1 MLRRYLPVLALV
13 IILALNALACDFE
26 LPTPT
31 GGKTPI
37 PTRTAAATPVP
48 LAIEANQPVL
58 LTGTFTYSND
68 FVVETYF
75 VEQAV
80 ALNDMHGFVIRDNM
94 WELPIESQVLGFL
107 SVNADKNQGTYRLAL
122 PALPGGVMNDV
133 DHDGQADA
141 GVQIFAVTYAPNLT
155 GGPFSEGDDVS
166 RGWPSYL
173 ASVKTDTENKDEVT
187 GGKLVVWAPDERQ
200 QFPTG
205 FGADGLLFTADDPVG
220 ALPAGYSVIDLDQ
233 KPFGV
238 LRQAEQAL
246 TLYEPQDVAVKDYS
260 KLGWAEAFTTVL
272 EQLRKEYAFTGIA
285 GKSPDWDKLKAD
297 LLPRMQEAE
306 RKKDTAAHYQVWL
319 DFSMAFKDGHVSMD
333 GGSAGGKFLS
343 QQLSGGYGLVVR
355 ELDKGK
361 VIVTQV
367 IAKGPAEKAGILRG
381 AEVTRANNLPIS
393 EAIGKVAAWR
403 FEQTRLLLRAPV
415 GTDLSITYTNPQ
427 DSVPKTATLKAIR
440 ETDSYYASSLF
451 GTPNPAE
458 LPVEFRILDSGA
470 GYIRIN
476 SNYDDLNLL
485 VRLFERALKTF
496 RDNDVTGVV
505 IDLRQNTGGAP
516 LGLAGFL
523 TDQEIGMG
531 QLQYYSEK
539 TGKFENE
546 GDPEKV
552 YPNQGQ
558 YRFDKLALLVGP
570 ACFSACELEAYG
582 FSRLPGIKVL
592 GYAPSA
598 GVEAE
603 VARGQFTL
611 PEGISLQVPTGRF
624 INPDGSLFL
633 EGAGVQLTQRIPL
646 TAESV
651 LNGAD
656 VVLAT
661 AEKLVAP

>member
-367 IAKGPAEKAGILRG
+367 IAKGPAEKAGILTCPSR
-381 AEVTRANNLPIS
+381 R
-393 EAIGKVAAWR
+393 
-403 FEQTRLLLRAPV
+403 RL
-415 GTDLSITYTNPQ
+415 
-427 DSVPKTATLKAIR
+427 
-440 ETDSYYASSLF
+440 
-451 GTPNPAE
+451 
-458 LPVEFRILDSGA
+458 
-470 GYIRIN
+470 
-476 SNYDDLNLL
+476 
-485 VRLFERALKTF
+485 
-496 RDNDVTGVV
+496 
-505 IDLRQNTGGAP
+505 
-516 LGLAGFL
+516 
-523 TDQEIGMG
+523 
-531 QLQYYSEK
+531 
-539 TGKFENE
+539 
-546 GDPEKV
+546 
-552 YPNQGQ
+552 
-558 YRFDKLALLVGP
+558 
-570 ACFSACELEAYG
+570 
-582 FSRLPGIKVL
+582 
-592 GYAPSA
+592 
-598 GVEAE
+598 
-603 VARGQFTL
+603 AR
-611 PEGISLQVPTGRF
+611 
-624 INPDGSLFL
+624 
-633 EGAGVQLTQRIPL
+633 
-646 TAESV
+646 
-651 LNGAD
+651 
-656 VVLAT
+656 
-661 AEKLVAP
+661 